1 MKMIIIMIMM
11 IIMMMMILD
20 LFHFVT
26 ESRAESISSARAT
39 SFPRSE
45 KYFDRSF
52 YFLLI
57 TLKIKGKGWGPQGG
71 PRGWSPI
78 VASRNPGIC

>member
-1 MKMIIIMIMM
+1 MMKMIIMMIMM
-11 IIMMMMILD
+11 IIVMMMILD
-20 LFHFVT
+20 MFHFVT

-45 KYFDRSF
+45 IFCDRFF

-57 TLKIKGKGWGPQGG
+57 TLKMKGKGWG